1 MRDRYLGKETF
12 SPCVLSSPLLLL
24 FLSSSSR
31 RIFPAL
37 WAYPLKT
44 RGTTGDTVVARGWS
58 RRSILMGIRGSS
70 ARKSDILPRRI
81 AFNCCWVS
89 VAVDR
94 TLFRL
99 FFFLLSRLLS
109 VLFPL
114 QKKNIVPWNYKRF
127 FNIYFICSRS
137 NNRFFRIVKEFYP
150 TSNLYTFVVESF
162 AKQQ

>member
-12 SPCVLSSPLLLL
+12 SPCVLSSLLLLL

-31 RIFPAL
+31 WIFPAL

-44 RGTTGDTVVARGWS
+44 RGTTGDTVVVRGWS

-94 TLFRL
+94 TVFRL

-127 FNIYFICSRS
+127 FNIYFIRS
-137 NNRFFRIVKEFYP
+137 IAIIVSFELWKNFIP
-150 TSNLYTFVVESF
+150 RVIYTLSL
-162 AKQQ
+162 